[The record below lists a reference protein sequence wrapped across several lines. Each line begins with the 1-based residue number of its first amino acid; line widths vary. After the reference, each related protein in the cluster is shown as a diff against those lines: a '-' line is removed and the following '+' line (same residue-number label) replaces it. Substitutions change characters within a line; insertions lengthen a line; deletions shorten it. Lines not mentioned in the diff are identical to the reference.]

1 MKIRPCRR
9 VIIMVFL
16 LTHLSAFLRSALA
29 SFPPLLFFF
38 FAAFLA
44 AFFWA
49 CAFPTPRTMVVFLR
63 VFGGAD
69 AGRVAGT
76 ARRRPFWLEVRASKS
91 HTVAAPARVSQ
102 NTQSSLIEIS
112 RNLAH
117 RSPEIWRTAVFA
129 EGARNFCNG
138 GGMSENLPQERT
150 STHNLLQARATRC
163 KTNEQPDEKL
173 LQHPQFIRN
182 VTRTGLGQRPEG
194 AGKKRGGWA

>member
-1 MKIRPCRR
+1 MPARDYYGVFTHPLERLLA
-9 VIIMVFL
+9 VGLSLLSTFTFL
-16 LTHLSAFLRSALA
+16 LFRRLLGRLLLGLR
-29 SFPPLLFFF
+29 FPHAADHGGV
-38 FAAFLA
+38 FAGV
-44 AFFWA
+44 W
-49 CAFPTPRTMVVFLR
+49 
-63 VFGGAD
+63 GG
-69 AGRVAGT
+69 GRWQVAGT
-76 ARRRPFWLEVRASKS
+76 AHSAATAVLAGSQQSKS